1 MLRDE
6 FEKTSAMKIPKSK
19 INIGKTFQT
28 GAKKAKEGLTSGAK
42 TLGKGVMTGAEAVA
56 EAGSTAGAVSLLGL
70 TALTNSIIDATVNA
84 RNKKK

>member
-6 FEKTSAMKIPKSK
+6 FEKTSAVKIPKSK

-28 GAKKAKEGLTSGAK
+28 GAKKVGQGA
-42 TLGKGVMTGAEAVA
+42 LAGAEAIGSF
-56 EAGSTAGAVSLLGL
+56 GSTVGAVSLLGL
-70 TALTNSIIDATVNA
+70 TALTNSIRDATVNA